1 VFDPLTAG
9 EGVEGNVQD
18 MVRLVIGEMDLEQV
32 KIGVD
37 VVNQA
42 GATRQEEHGA
52 DAARAE
58 ALDAIAQFIVNI
70 ARGHHGYRAFPL
82 WRIGQSFQNSPLPFL
97 EESLLACFA
106 FFSDSSTHSKAS
118 LSWKNEDV

>member
-1 VFDPLTAG
+1 
-9 EGVEGNVQD
+9 
-18 MVRLVIGEMDLEQV
+18 VIGEMDLKQV

-58 ALDAIAQFIVNI
+58 PLDAIAEFIVNI
-70 ARGHHGYRAFPL
+70 ARGHHRYRAFPF
-82 WRIGQSFQNSPLPFL
+82 WRVGQSFLNSPLPFL

-106 FFSDSSTHSKAS
+106 FSSDSSTHSKAS
-118 LSWKNEDV
+118 LSWKNKDVKPPLLFQKLRGLSSLFS